1 MSPDQPDERPLRPV
15 IDHVGIEVTDLD
27 ASIEFY
33 DAVFSCLGIR
43 QVYRSANSVAYG
55 KHSPVLWVVKR
66 GRGPGPS
73 FGHIAIAAAGRRA
86 VEAAY
91 AAGIEHG
98 GWDNGAPGLREDYGK
113 NYYAAYL
120 TDPDGYRIEVVSG
133 SH

>member
-1 MSPDQPDERPLRPV
+1 MSPEQPDERPVQPV

-27 ASIEFY
+27 AAIEFY

-43 QVYRSANSVAYG
+43 QVHRSPNAVAYG
-55 KHSPVLWVVKR
+55 KHSPVLWVVRR

-73 FGHIAIAAAGRRA
+73 FGHLAIAAVGRRA
-86 VEAAY
+86 VEAAH

-120 TDPDGYRIEVVSG
+120 RDPDGYRIEVVSG